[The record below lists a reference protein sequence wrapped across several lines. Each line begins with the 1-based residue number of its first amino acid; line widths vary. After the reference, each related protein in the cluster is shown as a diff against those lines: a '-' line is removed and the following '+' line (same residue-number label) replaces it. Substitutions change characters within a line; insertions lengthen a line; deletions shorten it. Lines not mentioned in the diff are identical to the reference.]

1 MRLLEPGTELDGFV
15 IGECVHSG
23 GMAHIYRVTYAQQG
37 RDPPF
42 PLAMKVPRMT
52 GGDGAETIVSFE
64 VEHQMLQV
72 LHGEHVPR
80 FVAAG
85 DLMRTPYLVMEY
97 VQGQPLQHWID
108 AAANSRERPP
118 ADLFSGP
125 WIAAVA
131 VLLVA
136 GAATWWWLDRPVEV
150 NATPAAGVTAEGQ
163 ADEPPVPR
171 TEPAEDEPATA
182 ATPDAAMS
190 AAAQSPPASE
200 IAESESD
207 PAGGPAA
214 DPSTTADTQA
224 PPASAATGAAELQLE
239 LSYRGDCWTEVTDA
253 NGRRLYFGLG
263 TDGRN
268 ISVSGVPPL
277 RVLLGDNDNVS
288 LMVDGRA
295 YPVPAS
301 ALRGNTARL
310 MITGP

>member
-1 MRLLEPGTELDGFV
+1 MRDIAKELHLDEVKVQALEDNRFEELGAPVFAKGYLRKYAGLVNVPIDDV
-15 IGECVHSG
+15 L
-23 GMAHIYRVTYAQQG
+23 ADYYRLNRAVGA
-37 RDPPF
+37 PPVVG
-42 PLAMKVPRMT
+42 PK
-52 GGDGAETIVSFE
+52 
-64 VEHQMLQV
+64 
-72 LHGEHVPR
+72 
-80 FVAAG
+80 
-85 DLMRTPYLVMEY
+85 
-97 VQGQPLQHWID
+97 
-108 AAANSRERPP
+108 RERPP

-200 IAESESD
+200 IVESESD